1 MIREFLGQRREARD
15 LDKNEFKRR
24 FPQGVRKADF
34 LLFGDSVVT
43 EVKEIRSVQIE
54 SKVEKL
60 WKKGALPEKI
70 FIREILASISS
81 TLRDADA
88 QLADTKSFL
97 KIEQALGL
105 VILENLMP
113 TVMTG
118 PILFAAADKEML
130 AGLHNVDC
138 TLCLDMINKF
148 TTPNGQAVRFARLL
162 RRPCERSER
171 LSKLL
176 LPLVQEFCRDAGA
189 PWIEMEPLTNIRLD
203 WIVDSTGKYHKHTA
217 TFTVGE
223 EQATSNDAA

>member
-1 MIREFLGQRREARD
+1 MIREFLARREEARD
-15 LDKNEFKRR
+15 LDKNEFKRC

-34 LLFGDSVVT
+34 LLFGDSVVA

-60 WKKGALPEKI
+60 WKKGALPEEI

-88 QLADTKSFL
+88 QVADTRSFL
-97 KIEQALGL
+97 KAEQALGL

-118 PILFAAADKEML
+118 PMLLAAADKEML

-148 TTPNGQAVRFARLL
+148 TTPNGKAVLFARLL
-162 RRPCERSER
+162 TRAGERSQR
-171 LSKLL
+171 LSKLF
-176 LPLVQEFCRDAGA
+176 LPLLQEFCRDAGA
-189 PWIEMEPLTNIRLD
+189 PWIEMEPLTNVRLT

-217 TFTVGE
+217 TFIVGE
-223 EQATSNDAA
+223 QQAS